1 MTFMAIPS
9 NTNKSKNSPALVLK
23 DDLTLAPWT
32 FVHSRGFKSLRKNE
46 LRQSM
51 SLQKMSTSP
60 ARRPS
65 DAGNVTPPTEAAS
78 RARQLSAPVI
88 PAASHGND
96 AAANKLRSRLSPPRW
111 QGARAASP
119 PPEVATFSPSNS
131 QALGTPQS
139 QKEDPALSN
148 LSGLSS
154 VLHGSEDRSTQLSH
168 ISFKMDG
175 ISCYAPA
182 RSLAES
188 AGCVPFQPVQF
199 QQIPTDSN
207 RFQQIPT
214 DSMSISWHQLPY
226 FCRNVDLLCVLTS
239 PVPPAPHGSEE
250 ATRNEAPVAEL
261 GSDASA
267 RIQILFG
274 EKRRAFFHSNWEV
287 LMGQGEVQN
296 WMRSRPDKEVPMR
309 YPGEWKFAG
318 GVVDADETPLQ
329 AAMRE
334 LEEEFQVPIALTEAT
349 CKLRLLSVKQTR
361 PIRNVSNIM
370 FNYVAAADENP
381 WLQEL
386 DLEDR
391 AGK

>member
-1 MTFMAIPS
+1 MIP
-9 NTNKSKNSPALVLK
+9 T
-23 DDLTLAPWT
+23 AP
-32 FVHSRGFKSLRKNE
+32 LRV
-46 LRQSM
+46 R
-51 SLQKMSTSP
+51 
-60 ARRPS
+60 
-65 DAGNVTPPTEAAS
+65 
-78 RARQLSAPVI
+78 
-88 PAASHGND
+88 
-96 AAANKLRSRLSPPRW
+96 AAATVICIRSKE
-111 QGARAASP
+111 GINAA
-119 PPEVATFSPSNS
+119 
-131 QALGTPQS
+131 
-139 QKEDPALSN
+139 
-148 LSGLSS
+148 
-154 VLHGSEDRSTQLSH
+154 
-168 ISFKMDG
+168 IS
-175 ISCYAPA
+175 
-182 RSLAES
+182 L
-188 AGCVPFQPVQF
+188 
-199 QQIPTDSN
+199 
-207 RFQQIPT
+207 
-214 DSMSISWHQLPY
+214 
-226 FCRNVDLLCVLTS
+226 
-239 PVPPAPHGSEE
+239 EE

-334 LEEEFQVPIALTEAT
+334 LEEEFQVPTALTEAT

-386 DLEDR
+386 DLEEVNLTLAKRRQSFAEALQGGNFYTLGKEQQESLAPEIHEVQWLDMRSAVMHAFTSMNGSLLPVNDFQKEEFHRMGLQRRDPMFLTMATLLEVDSFPSLQSLVSYSDGLDQDKEVQRMQWLHDGMSPEEVMAKFKTHNAPAQIMAMFRTAEER
-391 AGK
+391 AELWQQRTKEEQARL